1 MIGTLDGR
9 EINETER
16 QFLMNWKA
24 MRIARRKQQ
33 KADAFDMLAEQ
44 LGSSVAYSMSHKTAA
59 VSKATRLPKA
69 ALPLTLPALPARQL
83 PRRSRR
89 TIAQYQDAEDYRAI
103 LLPNNQLAQVVPKD
117 ISEGLRLPKVVPE
130 QQPSLVA
137 QRSSAMDP
145 LLMIQHQ
152 PPLSSVGWRPVH
164 ATGGLR
170 DRFA

>member
-1 MIGTLDGR
+1 MLMSMIGTLDGR
-9 EINETER
+9 EVSETER

-33 KADAFDMLAEQ
+33 KANSFDLLAEQ
-44 LGSSVAYSMSHKTAA
+44 LGSSVAHKTA
-59 VSKATRLPKA
+59 KAARLPQA

-89 TIAQYQDAEDYRAI
+89 TIAQYQDTEDYRAM
-103 LLPNNQLAQVVPKD
+103 LLPDNPLAHMVAKD
-117 ISEGLRLPKVVPE
+117 ISEGLRLPKIVPE
-130 QQPSLVA
+130 QRPSLVA
-137 QRSSAMDP
+137 QRGSAMDS

-152 PPLSSVGWRPVH
+152 PPVGWRQSVH
-164 ATGGLR
+164 ATGGLQLQ